1 MYIIFSY
8 MLALTKTIINMSN
21 FRRAIVRRAIQ
32 NIINLKFTVKWN
44 QIQSYFQIGRQNL
57 EYGEDVNPS

>member
-1 MYIIFSY
+1 

-32 NIINLKFTVKWN
+32 NIINLKFTVK
-44 QIQSYFQIGRQNL
+44 
-57 EYGEDVNPS
+57 